1 MPTYVDSNEG
11 VSSIRLFEVIKE
23 DEDYLVSLAKQKGYE
38 DSFIHSLYVV
48 AIAEVPLSAR
58 EMGIDDVGDKFIVY
72 SEQELKRMALEIDRF
87 FYDEKGKRLM
97 GFIPPTNIIL
107 GRGNV

>member
-1 MPTYVDSNEG
+1 
-11 VSSIRLFEVIKE
+11 
-23 DEDYLVSLAKQKGYE
+23 
-38 DSFIHSLYVV
+38 
-48 AIAEVPLSAR
+48 
-58 EMGIDDVGDKFIVY
+58 VY
-72 SEQELKRMALEIDRF
+72 SEQELKGMALEIDRF